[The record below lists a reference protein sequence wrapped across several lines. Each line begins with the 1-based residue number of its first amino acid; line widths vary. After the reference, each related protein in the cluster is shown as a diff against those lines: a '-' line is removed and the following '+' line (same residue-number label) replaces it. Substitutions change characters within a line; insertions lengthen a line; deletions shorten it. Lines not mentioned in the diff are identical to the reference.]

1 MNSIVLFLL
10 VPFVTALAQAMLNGR
25 PRAERAIGVASTV
38 GLAVWSFVV
47 LGEVDANGIQVSM
60 MGGHAAPYGISFV
73 ADRLACIMLCLST
86 SVGAVALV
94 YSLST
99 VTEAQEKYFFHPL
112 SQIALLG
119 VNWSFLTGDLFNM
132 FVAYEVMLI
141 GSYGVM
147 MVGASRAQV
156 RQTLMYVAVNLVGG
170 TLFVAGIALVY
181 ATTGTVNMADLARYT
196 TGLTGERAAIV
207 TTASM
212 VLMLVFALEAA
223 VFPVF
228 FWLPDAYPVVP
239 AGVNG
244 FFAGLMT
251 KVGVYS
257 LLRVFVMTF
266 RQEGNEVV
274 THTLLVLSG
283 FTMILGVLGAVC
295 QWDIRRI
302 LSWHVISQVGYM
314 VMGVGLTSNPALAR
328 MATAGTVFYIVHH
341 IVVKS
346 SLFLLGDLA
355 EHVTGR
361 RGLKHMGGAMV
372 LAPAVAV
379 MFFIAAVSLA
389 GMPPF
394 SGFLSKLLLI
404 RAGLEGGNWIVVTL
418 AIATGFLTIT
428 SMMKIW
434 SYVFWGSPHE
444 SGTAPRNTFAMA
456 APASVLVATTIVL
469 GIWAQPLLRLADATA
484 DDLVQPDAYVSA
496 VLGDEVALS
505 GGPR

>member
-1 MNSIVLFLL
+1 MNSIVIFLL
-10 VPFVTALAQAMLNGR
+10 VPFVTALAQALLNGW
-25 PRAERAIGVASTV
+25 PRAERTIGVVSTI
-38 GLAVWSFVV
+38 GLAAWSFVL
-47 LGEVDANGIQVSM
+47 LGEVDSHGIQVSM
-60 MGGHAAPYGISFV
+60 MGGHAAPYGISLV

-99 VTEAQEKYFFHPL
+99 VTPAQEKYFFHPL
-112 SQIALLG
+112 FQIALLG

-147 MVGASRAQV
+147 MVGASREQV

-170 TLFVAGIALVY
+170 TLFVAGIALIY
-181 ATTGTVNMADLARYT
+181 ATTGTLNMADLARYT
-196 TGLTGERAAIV
+196 AGLEGERAGIV

-212 VLMLVFALEAA
+212 VLMLVFALKAA

-228 FWLPDAYPVVP
+228 FWLPDSYPVVP

-251 KVGVYS
+251 KVGIYS
-257 LLRVFVMTF
+257 LMRVFVMTF
-266 RQEGNEVV
+266 RQEGSEVV
-274 THTLLVLSG
+274 AQTLLVLSG

-314 VMGVGLTSNPALAR
+314 VMGIGLTANPALAR
-328 MATAGTVFYIVHH
+328 VATAGTIFYIVHH
-341 IVVKS
+341 IIVKS

-361 RGLKHMGGAMV
+361 RGLKQMGGAIV
-372 LAPAVAV
+372 GAPLVAA
-379 MFFIAAVSLA
+379 MFFISAVSLA

-404 RAGLEGGNWIVVTL
+404 RVGLEGGNWIIV
-418 AIATGFLTIT
+418 AIAVATGFLTIT

-434 SYVFWGSPHE
+434 SYAFWGSPVQPAQTR
-444 SGTAPRNTFAMA
+444 GVLAMA
-456 APASVLVATTIVL
+456 LPASVLVAATIVIGL
-469 GIWAQPLLRLADATA
+469 WAEPLVRLADDAA
-484 DDLVQPDAYVSA
+484 ADLVEPDAYVRA
-496 VLGDEVALS
+496 VLGDSVVLAE
-505 GGPR
+505 RRR